1 MPLMRKLAT
10 LAAAAEAGRRYARKN
25 PDKAGKYLDQ
35 AAAFVDKQTKGKY
48 TAQISG
54 AAQKVKSVAGV
65 PGSGGGHSAA
75 NGYPQ
80 GAAGYSAP
88 QPSSA
93 TVPSPDA
100 PTTRTSASAPNP
112 GPTSAPKPGPGPS
125 H

>member
-10 LAAAAEAGRRYARKN
+10 LAAAAEAGRRYAKKN
-25 PDKAGKYLDQ
+25 PDKAGQYLDQ

-48 TAQISG
+48 TAQING

-65 PGSGGGHSAA
+65 PSGGHSAA

-100 PTTRTSASAPNP
+100 PTTPRTTPSATPSTP
-112 GPTSAPKPGPGPS
+112 GASPKPGPS